1 MRWLI
6 ALALVAC
13 GRDHDPPP
21 AGASILARERAPA
34 HTSAPAATVPP
45 ALRDI
50 VLVDAAGAP
59 AALADRLRET
69 NLLVFWASWCEPCMM
84 ELPFVD
90 RYAASEHDPRVA
102 VIAINVDAKAD
113 RQAAL
118 AAIASHHIAMPVLFD
133 PDTTTYEAAIG
144 RELDELPNLAVISRE
159 PTETESGF
167 EEDLTPEQHVAH
179 FRDLVHAHV
188 HYPVR
193 PRP

>member
-13 GRDHDPPP
+13 GRDHGPPP
-21 AGASILARERAPA
+21 PGSSILERERAPA
-34 HTSAPAATVPP
+34 HTPSAQATVPP

-50 VLVDAAGAP
+50 VLVDASGSP
-59 AALADRLRET
+59 AALRDRVRET
-69 NLLVFWASWCEPCMM
+69 NLVVFWASWCEPCLK
-84 ELPFVD
+84 ELPLVD

-102 VIAINVDAKAD
+102 VIAINVDEKAD

-118 AAIASHHIAMPVLFD
+118 DVIAARHIAMPVLFD
-133 PDTTTYEAAIG
+133 PDTTTYTAVTGAELQDLPSLAIVSH
-144 RELDELPNLAVISRE
+144 D

-167 EEDLTPEQHVAH
+167 EEGLTPEQHVAQ

-188 HYPVR
+188 H
-193 PRP
+193 

>member
-13 GRDHDPPP
+13 GRDREPPP

-34 HTSAPAATVPP
+34 HTSPPQATVPA

-50 VLVDAAGAP
+50 VLVDAKGSP
-59 AALADRLRET
+59 AALRDRVRET
-69 NLLVFWASWCEPCMM
+69 NLLVFWASWCGPCLM
-84 ELPFVD
+84 ELPLVD

-102 VIAINVDAKAD
+102 IIAINVDEKAD

-118 AAIASHHIAMPVLFD
+118 DVIAERHITMPVLFD
-133 PDTTTYEAAIG
+133 PDTTTYTAVTGAELQDLPSLAIVSH
-144 RELDELPNLAVISRE
+144 D

-167 EEDLTPEQHVAH
+167 QEDLTPEQHVAY

-188 HYPVR
+188 H
-193 PRP
+193 